1 MQFITT
7 VFFYHNNKRV
17 INVLTL
23 LNIPYKSYYQL
34 KKITMSNYIPF
45 TRNRFFLYFN
55 TRRKQYLDFIQGHV
69 IKLEERKADSDIL
82 NMLNNTR
89 PEVDTY
95 KLLQETLGS
104 AGSGAKGETA
114 RWGDLVDTIPNKL
127 HLYDLQIQLKYPK
140 KTPEYISIFP
150 RGYSDI
156 YYHQTYEQ
164 IIKNFGA
171 FIQNIEKY
179 PDLATVFTEAK
190 TFYDLMVLT
199 RKNQQLKGEGKTNVS
214 DQLNEAFALLCQ
226 TLWGNLGLLMYKFR
240 ATPER
245 VGDYFDFGMMQR
257 KARPGE
263 GEPETDTGDLFASIT
278 DAEGKPLLNVHTQL
292 SGVEEAQLSDEN
304 GEVSFYELIPGT
316 FTATFTLAG
325 YKTITREAVITAGE
339 ETEVAVVMEKEV

>member
-1 MQFITT
+1 M
-7 VFFYHNNKRV
+7 K
-17 INVLTL
+17 
-23 LNIPYKSYYQL
+23 
-34 KKITMSNYIPF
+34 NYIPF
-45 TRNRFFLYFN
+45 TRNRFFVYFN
-55 TRRKQYLDFIQGHV
+55 FRRTQYLNFINSH
-69 IKLEERKADSDIL
+69 IAKLEERKADADIL
-82 NMLNNTR
+82 KMLNETQ
-89 PEVDTY
+89 PQVEAY
-95 KLLQETLGS
+95 KALQETFGS

-114 RWGDLVDTIPNKL
+114 RWEDMVDTIPEKL

-156 YYHQTYEQ
+156 YHNQSYAKTIES
-164 IIKNFGA
+164 FGS
-171 FIQNIEKY
+171 FVQNIQKY

-190 TFYDLMVLT
+190 AFYDLMALT
-199 RKNQQLKGEGKTNVS
+199 RMNQQVKGEGKANVS
-214 DQLNEAFALLCQ
+214 DQINEAFAHLCQ

-257 KARPGE
+257 KVSPGE

-325 YKTITREAVITAGE
+325 YKTITREAVIASGE